1 MKRNC
6 LTCGQFTDRN
16 HRCAGG
22 IKSKAPTPLRTN
34 TGSQNKIQEPT
45 VLFASKGTLI
55 TLLPDGSLLKSKT
68 NADGTETITGASLLT
83 RILYAN
89 KVAKAKVNYSL
100 NRAESMHNKNKSQVD
115 KAWETYAE
123 VEESYTKK
131 NELIN
136 DIASQVA
143 ECKEMIIQADR
154 KGDKIM
160 AKTLVSV
167 KAIIDPYNQAT
178 VEAFEE
184 YKKIE
189 KTYDTVNLANAYV
202 KLELARATEKM
213 AVDKGNA
220 LLDDATLQ
228 IYTFKETP
236 RQALVALEE
245 QLAKASEPDVK
256 AD

>member
-6 LTCGQFTDRN
+6 LACGQFTDRN

-22 IKSKAPTPLRTN
+22 LKSKAPTPLRAN
-34 TGSQNKIQEPT
+34 IGSQNKIQEPT

-123 VEESYTKK
+123 VEEAYAEK

-136 DIASQVA
+136 DIASKVA
-143 ECKEMIIQADR
+143 QCKELIVQTD
-154 KGDKIM
+154 KESEKIM
-160 AKTLVSV
+160 ANALDGVTKIVEPYKEAVV
-167 KAIIDPYNQAT
+167 K
-178 VEAFEE
+178 AFEE
-184 YKKIE
+184 YKKVE
-189 KTYDTVNLANAYV
+189 KTYDTMAIANAYV
-202 KLELARATEKM
+202 QLELAKAKEKV

-220 LLDDATLQ
+220 LLDNATLQ
-228 IYTFKETP
+228 IYTVKETP